1 MCNNNVITTIAK
13 PKIACSVLSISR
25 CCCSL
30 EGNVRLSVSEKSANY
45 FRSVSNFPACIH
57 FLSLLNQGGAPG
69 VNPQGADANTHGEKT
84 QAEESKQ

>member
-1 MCNNNVITTIAK
+1 MCNNNVIKTIAK
-13 PKIACSVLSISR
+13 PKIVCSVLSISR

-30 EGNVRLSVSEKSANY
+30 EGNVHLSVSANY

-69 VNPQGADANTHGEKT
+69 VNPQGADANTHAEKT